1 MNLKESLKKYY
12 NCGTISSYKHHLR
25 QFCTD
30 MDLEM
35 IMSQALR
42 RDWNVHTACRTSLRV
57 AVTKYVRLGNLLR
70 RLSGWCFKCPWSS
83 NSTDILVRDVCCVIS
98 WQIRKGN
105 SYRRTSLSDD
115 LALKQPV
122 PSRMNSHLWDPIQ
135 FKRTASIHSW
145 KWYLHSLINFH

>member
-42 RDWNVHTACRTSLRV
+42 RD
-57 AVTKYVRLGNLLR
+57 
-70 RLSGWCFKCPWSS
+70 
-83 NSTDILVRDVCCVIS
+83 
-98 WQIRKGN
+98 
-105 SYRRTSLSDD
+105 
-115 LALKQPV
+115 
-122 PSRMNSHLWDPIQ
+122 
-135 FKRTASIHSW
+135 
-145 KWYLHSLINFH
+145 